1 MKGQELFQKNAIQN
15 GLENNKLFNKLIK
28 IYAPTERNLMTES
41 KAVMLPRN
49 IKPENYYIELTP
61 DLGKFTFT
69 GEVSI
74 KIQILQQS
82 SDITLNASELDIH
95 ECTLT
100 RESGLNSKPIN
111 TNLDDKSETVTF
123 EFAEPNKTGPAT
135 LKIRFTGELNDRLRG
150 FYRSKYTDVNGNQKY
165 IATTQFEAT
174 DARRAFPCWDEPS
187 LKATFEVCLIIPETL
202 VAVSNT
208 MIAQESKV
216 TNGLKQIIFKET
228 PKMSTYLLAFVIG
241 DLRSVEKVAPNG
253 TLIRVWS
260 TAGKEN
266 QGEFALETP
275 VKLLAYFNEYFGTA
289 YPLEKLDHIA
299 IPDFAAGAMENWG
312 AVTYREIA
320 LLVDPSQTSV
330 QARQRVASIIS
341 HEMAHMWFGDLV
353 TMAWW
358 NDLWL
363 NESFASWIG
372 DKAVDSI
379 YPEWEMWTQFVSS
392 DTNTALSLDGLK
404 NSHPIEQKV
413 NDPAEIGQLFDAI
426 SYSKGG
432 SILRMLEHFLGEET
446 FRDGLRSYISKHQY
460 GNAVTEDLWNALSA
474 NSNANV
480 SKIMNTWVQ
489 QTGYP
494 VIDVDDNEHDDQSS
508 FHISQQRFVYQNLI
522 YPEKNDETLW
532 QIPVSILTAN
542 NDGIKSSLIK
552 DRQNKISNQLTTASS
567 WAKFNPEQV
576 GFFRVNYSKSG
587 WANLESPIKN
597 LQLSPIDRLGLQND
611 AFALSMAGFLP
622 VTQFLNLSESYI
634 NETNAIVWE
643 DISANLNRLDSLV
656 ATQPFHEEFK
666 KLVKSI
672 YKSIGQ
678 KVGWDPEPGESELDS
693 LMRAT
698 VLGQLGKY
706 GDKDTLS
713 KSKSL
718 FSEYQTNPE
727 AINPDLRGVVFNLA
741 AQQGDD
747 LIYKTIW
754 DLHDRS
760 KSEEEKVRLLRSLGS
775 FTQNQILENTLEKSL
790 SDSVRYH
797 DTILVILS
805 VAGNTN
811 GIDLAW
817 QFVKDNWDEL
827 IRRYGD
833 GMFALSRLV
842 NLTSRFTTQE
852 KFDEVEGFFKKH
864 PAPAA
869 DRAINQSL
877 EIIRLNIAWIDKN
890 FQSLQTYLMEK

>member
-1 MKGQELFQKNAIQN
+1 
-15 GLENNKLFNKLIK
+15 
-28 IYAPTERNLMTES
+28 MTES

-49 IKPENYYIELTP
+49 INPEKYYIKLTP

-74 KIQILQQS
+74 RIQILQQS
-82 SDITLNASELDIH
+82 SEITINAAELDIH
-95 ECTLT
+95 ECILT
-100 RESGLNSKPIN
+100 NESGLNFQPTS
-111 TNLDDKSETVTF
+111 TDLDDKAETVTF
-123 EFAEPNKTGPAT
+123 KFAEPNKTGSAT

-150 FYRSKYTDVNGNQKY
+150 FYRSRYTDAHGNQKH

-187 LKATFEVCLIIPETL
+187 LKATFQVCLIIPDNL

-208 MIAQESKV
+208 MIAQENPV
-216 TNGLKQIIFKET
+216 TNDLKQILFKET

-241 DLRSVEKVAPNG
+241 DLKSVEKVAPNG

-260 TAGKEN
+260 TAGKED
-266 QGEFALETP
+266 QGEFALETS
-275 VKLLAYFNEYFGTA
+275 VKLLSYFNEYFGTA

-379 YPEWEMWTQFVSS
+379 YPEWEMWTQFVSA

-404 NSHPIEQKV
+404 NSHPIEQEV
-413 NDPAEIGQLFDAI
+413 EDPAEIGQLFDAI

-446 FRDGLRSYISKHQY
+446 FRDGLRNYISKHQY
-460 GNAVTEDLWNALSA
+460 GNAVTKDLWNALGES
-474 NSNANV
+474 SNKNV
-480 SKIMNTWVQ
+480 SQIMDTWVQ

-494 VIDVDDNEHDDQSS
+494 VIDVHDEKVDDSS
-508 FHISQQRFVYQNLI
+508 TFALSQKRFVYQNLI
-522 YPEKNDETLW
+522 YPDKNDETLW
-532 QIPVSILTAN
+532 QIPISILAAN
-542 NDGIKSSLIK
+542 NDEIKSSLIK
-552 DRQNKISNQLTTASS
+552 ERRLKISNASITDSS
-567 WAKFNPEQV
+567 WIKFNPEQV
-576 GFFRVNYSKSG
+576 GFFRVNYAKSG
-587 WANLESPIKN
+587 WEKLESPIKN
-597 LQLSPIDRLGLQND
+597 LQLSSIDRLGLQND

-622 VTQFLNLSESYI
+622 VTQFLSLSESYI

-643 DISANLNRLDSLV
+643 DISANFNRLDNLV
-656 ATQPFHEEFK
+656 ANQSVHEEFK
-666 KLVKSI
+666 KLVQSI
-672 YKSIGQ
+672 YQLIGHE
-678 KVGWDPEPGESELDS
+678 VGWNPALGESELDS

-718 FSEYQTNPE
+718 FSAYPSNPT
-727 AINPDLRGVVFNLA
+727 AIDPDLRGVVFNLA
-741 AQQGDD
+741 AQQGDN
-747 LIYKTIW
+747 LTYKTIW

-760 KSEEEKVRLLRSLGS
+760 NSEEEKVRLLRALGS
-775 FTQNQILENTLEKSL
+775 FPQKQILENTLEKSL

-805 VAGNTN
+805 VAGNKE

-817 QFVKDNWDEL
+817 QFVKDNWDEV

-852 KFDEVEGFFKKH
+852 KLDDVESFFKKH

-890 FQSLQTYLMEK
+890 FQSLQTYFVQDRK